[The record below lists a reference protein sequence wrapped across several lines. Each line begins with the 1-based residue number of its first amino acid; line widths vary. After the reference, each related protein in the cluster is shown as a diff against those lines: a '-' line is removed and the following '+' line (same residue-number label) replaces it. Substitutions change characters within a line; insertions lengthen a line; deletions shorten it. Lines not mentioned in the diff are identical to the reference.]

1 MSAPLLVLAGFAL
14 VAALLA
20 WSRWLAG
27 RRWATAGNLLLALV
41 AISMVGTVW
50 PIAGDLATYQPM
62 RANQAV
68 AEMFF
73 EQAGA
78 RRYRATL
85 TRLPSGRMQVF
96 ELEGDEWRLGA
107 RGLDWTPRAAALGLE
122 PVYQLDILEARSAAA
137 AAAAE
142 PGSIAGPT
150 RFTLHEAQGSDLWA
164 RLEAGSR
171 WSAAAKAL
179 KIEGPWQPM
188 DHRQRFN
195 IRLDGT
201 AALAVVPGRPP
212 FAESGTSTR

>member
-14 VAALLA
+14 VTALLA

-27 RRWATAGNLLLALV
+27 RRWAAAGNLLMTLV
-41 AISMVGTVW
+41 AIWMVATVW
-50 PIAGDLATYQPM
+50 PVAGDLATYQPM
-62 RANQAV
+62 RSNQPV
-68 AEMFF
+68 AEVFF

-107 RGLDWTPRAAALGLE
+107 RGLDWTPRAAALGLQ
-122 PVYQLDILEARSAAA
+122 PVYRLGILEARSAT
-137 AAAAE
+137 AE
-142 PGSIAGPT
+142 VGDVTRPT
-150 RFTLHEAQGSDLWA
+150 RFTLHEARGSDLWA
-164 RLEAGSR
+164 RIDAGSR

-179 KIEGPWQPM
+179 RIEGPWQPM
-188 DHRQRFN
+188 AHGQRFN

-201 AALAVVPGRPP
+201 TALAVVPGRPS
-212 FAESGTSTR
+212 FAESGTPAR

>member
-1 MSAPLLVLAGFAL
+1 MSAPLLVLAGFVL

-27 RRWATAGNLLLALV
+27 RRWAAAGNLLLALV
-41 AISMVGTVW
+41 AISIVVTVW
-50 PIAGDLATYQPM
+50 PVAGDLATYQPM
-62 RANQAV
+62 RPNQPV
-68 AEMFF
+68 AELFF

-96 ELEGDEWRLGA
+96 ELEGDEWRLDA
-107 RGLDWTPRAAALGLE
+107 RGLDWTPRAAALGLR
-122 PVYQLDILEARSAAA
+122 PLYQLGILEARSASTEVEAA
-137 AAAAE
+137 D
-142 PGSIAGPT
+142 GPT
-150 RFTLHEAQGSDLWA
+150 RFTLHEARGSDLWA

-188 DHRQRFN
+188 AHGQRFN

-201 AALAVVPGRPP
+201 TALAVVPGRPSL
-212 FAESGTSTR
+212 AGSGTPTH